1 MTKNFTETNSAV
13 KSSSCWLLLICTSLI
28 TIYFNT
34 NLQDPFNTPKMI
46 ILLLSASWFVGHLLD
61 FIRNKKIIYKYD
73 NKILML
79 SSMFILSMFVSI
91 ILTDVKITGLIGE
104 NQRRNGFFTYLSL
117 TIFFLFSYFSLN
129 FKYAIRLI
137 KVAITTGIILSSY
150 GLMQIFGKDFVLWNN
165 PYNSMISTLGNPNFA
180 SAMLAIFFLIAFI
193 SFKIK
198 ELNLAYKGLILLVCV
213 FSLYAIIKSSS
224 RQGLLVIG
232 FGLVFYIGISL
243 YLNKSKFRY
252 ILISLFIFL
261 SVLTILGMLQIGPL
275 TQYLYKDSVSVRGFY
290 WRAGLKMFW
299 ENPLFGVGLDR
310 YGAYFKEFRE
320 VDYPLRYGFEITSS
334 NAHNTIIQ
342 IFATAGILV
351 GSCYLLILLTILIR
365 SIKLV
370 IKLDQNERRIVLA
383 LLTAWVGFQAQSL
396 ISIDNIGISIWN
408 WVLGGSLL
416 GINRY
421 YAINSGTT
429 SNNSDKKERKQV
441 VQVNIFQ
448 PIISTISV
456 LLALLVCVPL
466 YNFERS
472 SNIVRGVL
480 QSQNQDTKFMVEK
493 YTDRIISNS
502 WVDPYYKY
510 QAALALA
517 DIGQLS
523 KSFDVVNGLH
533 LSDSNNLDYLDWLAN
548 YYEKNQ
554 DFKKAIYYRSLIS
567 KYDPW
572 NASNYLIL
580 GKLFKQIGDL
590 ESMNQMREK
599 ILSFASSNYIG
610 KFAAEELI

>member
-1 MTKNFTETNSAV
+1 MNKNFTDTHSSA
-13 KSSSCWLLLICTSLI
+13 KSSSSWLLLTSASLI
-28 TIYFNT
+28 TAYFNT

-46 ILLLSASWFVGHLLD
+46 ILMLSASWFLGHLLD
-61 FIRNKKIIYKYD
+61 FIRNKKIVHKHD
-73 NKILML
+73 NKILIL
-79 SSMFILSMFVSI
+79 STMFIVSMLISLIF
-91 ILTDVKITGLIGE
+91 TDVKITGLIGE

-150 GLMQIFGKDFVLWNN
+150 GLMQIFGNDFVLWNN

-198 ELNLAYKGLILLVCV
+198 ELNLIYKGLILLVCV

-252 ILISLFIFL
+252 ILISSLTFL

-299 ENPLFGVGLDR
+299 EHPLFGVGLDR

-351 GSCYLLILLTILIR
+351 GSCYLLILLTIFIR

-421 YAINSGTT
+421 YTIHSGTT
-429 SNNSDKKERKQV
+429 SNNSDKKEKKQV

-456 LLALLVCVPL
+456 LLTLLVCVPL

-493 YTDRIISNS
+493 YTNRIISNS

-517 DIGQLS
+517 DIGELL

-533 LSDSNNLDYLDWLAN
+533 LSDSNNLDYLEWLAN

>member
-1 MTKNFTETNSAV
+1 M
-13 KSSSCWLLLICTSLI
+13 L
-28 TIYFNT
+28 
-34 NLQDPFNTPKMI
+34 
-46 ILLLSASWFVGHLLD
+46 GHGPL
-61 FIRNKKIIYKYD
+61 
-73 NKILML
+73 
-79 SSMFILSMFVSI
+79 
-91 ILTDVKITGLIGE
+91 
-104 NQRRNGFFTYLSL
+104 
-117 TIFFLFSYFSLN
+117 
-129 FKYAIRLI
+129 
-137 KVAITTGIILSSY
+137 
-150 GLMQIFGKDFVLWNN
+150 
-165 PYNSMISTLGNPNFA
+165 
-180 SAMLAIFFLIAFI
+180 
-193 SFKIK
+193 
-198 ELNLAYKGLILLVCV
+198 
-213 FSLYAIIKSSS
+213 
-224 RQGLLVIG
+224 
-232 FGLVFYIGISL
+232 SL
-243 YLNKSKFRY
+243 YLYKN
-252 ILISLFIFL
+252 
-261 SVLTILGMLQIGPL
+261 SVQSRGDFWRSAIATG
-275 TQYLYKDSVSVRGFY
+275 DSH
-290 WRAGLKMFW
+290 
-299 ENPLFGVGLDR
+299 PLFGVGLDR

-351 GSCYLLILLTILIR
+351 GSCYLLILLTIFIR

-421 YAINSGTT
+421 YTINSGTT
-429 SNNSDKKERKQV
+429 SNNSDKKEKKQV

-448 PIISTISV
+448 PIISTVSV

-554 DFKKAIYYRSLIS
+554 DFKNAIYYR
-567 KYDPW
+567 KY
-572 NASNYLIL
+572 
-580 GKLFKQIGDL
+580 
-590 ESMNQMREK
+590 SMMEPNG
-599 ILSFASSNYIG
+599 NH
-610 KFAAEELI
+610 